1 MGGQPQLTGRLKRLL
16 ARAARPLRS
25 PRAAALV
32 ELPVLH
38 AYALWA
44 PTYAAEAHNPFMDL
58 EQASLLE
65 LLPELAGAVVV
76 DLACGTGRY
85 AAIARARGA
94 AAVIGVDLSQDMLR
108 GARRVTASLA
118 RGDLT
123 ALPLRSGV
131 AGAVICGLAV
141 GHVRQ
146 LEGAIAEMGRVLAP
160 GGTLVYS
167 DFHPAAHAAGR
178 RRNFEVGGRSYAV
191 EHHPHLPAEHLGACR
206 VAGLDVEAVR
216 EPTTKDG
223 HRVPAVL
230 VIRARKR

>member
-1 MGGQPQLTGRLKRLL
+1 MDGQPQVTGRLKRLL
-16 ARAARPLRS
+16 WRAVRRLRS
-25 PRAAALV
+25 SRAAALV
-32 ELPVLH
+32 ELSVAD

-44 PTYAAEAHNPFMDL
+44 PTYAAEAHNPFMQL
-58 EQASLLE
+58 EQTSLLE
-65 LLPELAGAVVV
+65 LLPELAGTVVV

-85 AAIARARGA
+85 AAIARARAA

-108 GARRVTASLA
+108 AARRVTASVA

-131 AGAVICGLAV
+131 AGVVICGLAV
-141 GHVRQ
+141 GHLRD
-146 LEGAIAEMGRVLAP
+146 LEGALAEMSRVLAS

-191 EHHPHLPAEHLGACR
+191 EHHPRLPADHRAACR
-206 VAGLDVEAVR
+206 AAGLDVEAVR
-216 EPTTKDG
+216 EPTTRDG
-223 HRVPAVL
+223 ARVPAVL

>member
-1 MGGQPQLTGRLKRLL
+1 LKRLL
-16 ARAARPLRS
+16 ARAARPLRAL
-25 PRAAALV
+25 RAAALI
-32 ELPVLH
+32 ELSVAD

-44 PTYAAEAHNPFMDL
+44 PTYAAAPHNPFMDL
-58 EQASLLE
+58 EQAALLE

-108 GARRVTASLA
+108 RARPVTASVA

-131 AGAVICGLAV
+131 AGVVICGLAI
-141 GHVRQ
+141 GHVRH
-146 LEGAIAEMGRVLAP
+146 LEGAFGEMSRVLAP

-167 DFHPAAHAAGR
+167 DFHPAAYAAGHR
-178 RRNFEVGGRSYAV
+178 RTFEVGGRWYAV
-191 EHHPHLPAEHLGACR
+191 EHHPHPPDDHRAACR
-206 VAGLDVEAVR
+206 AAGLDVEVVG
-216 EPTTKDG
+216 ETTTRDG
-223 HRVPAVL
+223 ARLPVVL